1 MPLDPSQILL
11 LWAGVIFASVLRA
24 FTGFGFALAVV
35 PVFAMFLAPAEVV
48 VLAASLSLVLGM
60 VSVRTWWGLFSVRE
74 ILPLI
79 TLAWVGTVVGVY
91 LLTGMSQG
99 SFQLWVGIAVLL
111 ACLAVTLSKP
121 ANPVDSSALRGG
133 AGLLS
138 GLMNGALAVPGPP
151 MIVYALLTEFDPA
164 RSRALLML
172 FFTASSLWALVSF
185 AVADLFVPAIP
196 WYITLALPA
205 LFVGDRLGNTLFV
218 KYSDAFYRRVAVL
231 VLLSMGIL
239 VILKAL

>member
-48 VLAASLSLVLGM
+48 VLVASLSLVLGM
-60 VSVRTWWGLFSVRE
+60 VSVRAWWGLFSLRE

-121 ANPVDSSALRGG
+121 ANSVDSLVLRGG

-151 MIVYALLTEFDPA
+151 MIVYALLTEVDPA

-172 FFTASSLWALVSF
+172 FFTASSLWGLVSF
-185 AVADLFVPAIP
+185 AVAGLFVPAIP

-205 LFVGDRLGNTLFV
+205 LFVGDRLGSALFV
-218 KYSDAFYRRVAVL
+218 RYSDAFYRRVAVL